1 MCTVGLRQRQEEGA
15 ANLNAL
21 QWGWFAAGGLIADAV
36 AGPLFEWV
44 GDAQPCFFLLGAM
57 YLLMAMCGL
66 LYEDDTEIVK
76 EFADDCSSQVRKLW
90 QSLSPCGPGHGVI
103 LRCIVF
109 IFLTW
114 AVVPDF
120 FYGTTYYFYTAPID
134 GCVPE
139 VENTTVENFPLQCG
153 CTHSA
158 APDCVLTADSCGIAR
173 NNSMTGSGCAFA
185 HDSGGLGFN
194 ARQWGLILVIG
205 DAAMLLASL
214 VYGACLTAI
223 PLRTLFVLL
232 GLSNAAS
239 VVFNVMLAMG
249 IHTTLGIEALVFA
262 SVGNACFWF
271 AW

>member
-1 MCTVGLRQRQEEGA
+1 
-15 ANLNAL
+15 
-21 QWGWFAAGGLIADAV
+21 
-36 AGPLFEWV
+36 
-44 GDAQPCFFLLGAM
+44 M
-57 YLLMAMCGL
+57 YLLMALCGL
-66 LYEDDTEIVK
+66 LYEDDAEIVE
-76 EFADDCSSQVRKLW
+76 EFADDCSSQVRKLG

-120 FYGTTYYFYTAPID
+120 FYGTTYYFYTSPID

-139 VENTTVENFPLQCG
+139 LADNTSVQCG
-153 CTHSA
+153 CTNST
-158 APDCVLTADSCGIAR
+158 APDCVLTADSCGLVRNSSIAG
-173 NNSMTGSGCAFA
+173 TGCSFT
-185 HDSGGLGFN
+185 HESGGLGFD

-214 VYGACLTAI
+214 VYGACLTTI

-249 IHTTLGIEALVFA
+249 IHTTLGIESLVFA

-271 AW
+271 AWCATQ